1 MDSFSVMKEIINK
14 FNMSIWI
21 PGFLLFLSSFVVYM
35 ILFRRYW
42 QKKLKEKTDL
52 IKETEA
58 QLIQME
64 KMASLGTLAAGI
76 AHEINNP
83 LSFLISNL
91 ETLKSY
97 FQDLEGITL
106 SEKLKSQNVTSEDF
120 QAMIQESIEGSLRI
134 KKIVTDL
141 RTFSRRSETKK
152 AAVDVNQVLE
162 SVLSIVWNEIKY
174 KASITKDYKAKSVI
188 IGDPTQLSQV
198 FLNIIIN
205 ASQAIANK
213 GTITISSAEDEQN
226 VYVRIAD
233 TGSGIPADILPKVFD
248 PFFSTKK
255 SVGLG
260 LSVSYN
266 IIKQHGGDIKAESRV
281 GYGTTFIVYL
291 PKKGGDE

>member
-1 MDSFSVMKEIINK
+1 MNSLNLMVEIINK
-14 FNMSIWI
+14 FNMNVWI
-21 PGFLLFLSSFVVYM
+21 PGFLLFLSSFVVYI

-42 QKKLKEKTDL
+42 QKKVKEKTDL

-120 QAMIQESIEGSLRI
+120 QAMIQESIDGSLRI

-152 AAVDVNQVLE
+152 AAVDINQVLE

-174 KASITKDYKAKSVI
+174 KASISKDYQAKSVI

-198 FLNIIIN
+198 FLNIVIN
-205 ASQAIANK
+205 ASQAITNK
-213 GTITISSAEDEQN
+213 GTIAILTTEDEQN
-226 VYVRIAD
+226 VYIKIAD
-233 TGSGIPADILPKVFD
+233 TGSGIPPDILSKVFD

-266 IIKQHGGDIKAESRV
+266 IIKQHGGDIKVESRV
-281 GYGTTFIVYL
+281 GYGTTFIVHL
-291 PKKGGDE
+291 PKKGGGE

>member
-1 MDSFSVMKEIINK
+1 MKSLDLMRDIIDK
-14 FNMSIWI
+14 LNMNVWI
-21 PGFLLFLSSFVVYM
+21 PGFLLFLASFVVYL
-35 ILFRRYW
+35 ILSRRYW
-42 QKKLKEKTDL
+42 EKKLKEKANL

-97 FQDLEGITL
+97 FQDLEGISL
-106 SEKLKSQNVTSEDF
+106 SEKLKKQNVTADDF
-120 QAMIQESIEGSLRI
+120 LAMVQESIDGSLRI

-141 RTFSRRSETKK
+141 RTFSRRSETQKSS
-152 AAVDVNQVLE
+152 VDLNQVLE

-174 KASITKDYKAKSVI
+174 KTMVSKDYQAKSVI
-188 IGDPTQLSQV
+188 FGDPTQLSQV

-205 ASQAIANK
+205 AAQAIANK
-213 GTITISSAEDEQN
+213 GTIKISTFEDEHN
-226 VYVRIAD
+226 IYVKIAD
-233 TGSGIPADILPKVFD
+233 TGSGIPPELLSKIFD

-266 IIKQHGGDIKAESRV
+266 IIKQHGGDITVESKT
-281 GYGTTFIVYL
+281 GYGTTFIVQL
-291 PKKGGDE
+291 PKKGGGS

>member
-1 MDSFSVMKEIINK
+1 MNSFKFLQEIIDK
-14 FNMSIWI
+14 LNMSIWI
-21 PGFLLFLSSFVVYM
+21 PGFLLFLAAFVVHM
-35 ILFRRYW
+35 ILSRRQW
-42 QKKLKEKTDL
+42 ERKLKEKTDL
-52 IKETEA
+52 IKEAEA

-97 FQDLEGITL
+97 FQDLEAISL
-106 SEKLKSQNVTSEDF
+106 SQKLKNQNVKAEDF
-120 QAMIQESIEGSLRI
+120 VSMVQESLDGALRI

-152 AAVDVNQVLE
+152 AAVEINQILE

-174 KASITKDYKAKSVI
+174 KVTVFKSYQAKSIVF
-188 IGDPTQLSQV
+188 GDPTQLSQV

-213 GTITISSAEDEQN
+213 GTIKITTFEDERN
-226 VYVRIAD
+226 IYIKITD
-233 TGSGIPADILPKVFD
+233 TGSGISSDVLSKIFD

-266 IIKQHGGDIKAESRV
+266 IIKQHGGDIKVESRV
-281 GYGTTFIVYL
+281 GYGTVFTVQL
-291 PKKGGDE
+291 PKKGGG

>member
-1 MDSFSVMKEIINK
+1 MNSSSLMRDIIEK
-14 FNMSIWI
+14 FNMSVWI
-21 PGFLLFLSSFVVYM
+21 PGFLLFLSSFVLYIV
-35 ILFRRYW
+35 LFRRYW
-42 QKKLKEKTDL
+42 EKKVREKTNL

-91 ETLKSY
+91 ETLKTY
-97 FQDLEGITL
+97 FQDLEGISL
-106 SEKLKSQNVTSEDF
+106 SYKLKSQNVTSDDF
-120 QAMIQESIEGSLRI
+120 MAMIQESIDGSLRI

-152 AAVDVNQVLE
+152 ASLDINQVLE

-174 KASITKDYKAKSVI
+174 KSTVSKDFQAKTI
-188 IGDPTQLSQV
+188 IFGDPTQLSQV

-213 GTITISSAEDEQN
+213 GTIAISTYEDEQN
-226 VYVRIAD
+226 IYVKITD
-233 TGSGIPADILPKVFD
+233 TGSGITPEVLSKIFD

-266 IIKQHGGDIKAESRV
+266 IIKQHAGDIKVESKV
-281 GYGTTFIVYL
+281 GYGTTFIVQL
-291 PKKGGDE
+291 PRRGGD